1 MPTTRFITFIIIAA
15 LLLTVL
21 TFVGILAVQ
30 SRSGSTTD
38 TLAVSADNNNEKRV
52 SYNREIN
59 GQTVVIRREQGQEL
73 VILQLPEPPTA
84 VPDPPITVEEV
95 LPTAV
100 PTAEVIVVPPQ
111 PTAVPPQ
118 ADAGTGGV
126 QTQGGVSSINLGV
139 EPIIFVD
146 HTVQAGNT
154 LFSLSR
160 NNNTTIELMA
170 ARGISSAELIPG
182 RVIQIPVP
190 NPAYCLN
197 TRPRVIHSGD
207 TAFSLARN
215 HNLTLE
221 QFRIMNNL
229 DASYTLSLGQVI
241 CVP

>member
-1 MPTTRFITFIIIAA
+1 MQKTQFITFIIIVA

-21 TFVGILAVQ
+21 TFVGILAVR
-30 SRSGSTTD
+30 SRSSTATD
-38 TLAVSADNNNEKRV
+38 SPAVTGNNGTRV
-52 SYNREIN
+52 SYDRQIS
-59 GQTVVIRREQGQEL
+59 GQTVIIRRDQGQDL
-73 VILQLPEPPTA
+73 VILQVQQPVPEPPTA
-84 VPDPPITVEEV
+84 VPDPPVTVEEL

-100 PTAEVIVVPPQ
+100 PPAEVIIVE

-118 ADAGTGGV
+118 ADIGTGGV
-126 QTQGGVSSINLGV
+126 QTQGGGSSINLGV
-139 EPIIFVD
+139 EPIIFVA

-154 LFSLSR
+154 LYSLAR

-170 ARGISSAELIPG
+170 TRGISTAELIPG

-197 TRPRVIHSGD
+197 TRPRVVHSGD
-207 TAFSLARN
+207 TAFSLAR
-215 HNLTLE
+215 HHGLSLE

-229 DASYTLSLGQVI
+229 DASYALSIAQVV